1 MVLSGLEDMN
11 QTLNDYERALVA
23 QDIMTS
29 NPDALTNMQYQLR
42 VSNNNITK
50 NITWVIFFLQCKL
63 LVLCGENFIS

>member
-50 NITWVIFFLQCKL
+50 NIT
-63 LVLCGENFIS
+63 